1 MKKQIL
7 TLMIASAIASGAMP
21 ILEVSAETP
30 NVTVYI
36 TTENSSVSAGD
47 EIEFTVSFGQLN
59 GFTGYQMYF
68 DIPEGLT
75 YVQNSVEIN
84 SDFKNTLQFDDVLW
98 DEDVIL
104 LSGNGAEPYSTEG
117 VIDLC
122 TFKCTVDDD
131 AVPGDYMV
139 TFDENKVFEVLD
151 ANYDATS
158 YQIIPATVNVIMSDD
173 SSKLDDL
180 SKPDDSSKLDDLS
193 KPDDSSKLND
203 SSKSDESSKSDNSS
217 KLYDSSETVNSSRS
231 VNSSKNTSTTVNK
244 GGDSPTTNPN
254 TGTTIPAVTAGIV
267 LLGTAMIVIKKKK

>member
-21 ILEVSAETP
+21 ILGVRAETP

-59 GFTGYQMYF
+59 GFTGYQMYLN
-68 DIPEGLT
+68 IPEGLT
-75 YVQNSVEIN
+75 YVQNSVKIN
-84 SDFKNTLQFDDVLW
+84 SNFKTTLQFDDVLW

-104 LSGNGAEPYSTEG
+104 LSGNGAEPYSTDET
-117 VIDLC
+117 IDLC

-131 AVPGDYMV
+131 AVPGDYTV

-173 SSKLDDL
+173 SSK
-180 SKPDDSSKLDDLS
+180 
-193 KPDDSSKLND
+193 
-203 SSKSDESSKSDNSS
+203 
-217 KLYDSSETVNSSRS
+217 
-231 VNSSKNTSTTVNK
+231 
-244 GGDSPTTNPN
+244 
-254 TGTTIPAVTAGIV
+254 
-267 LLGTAMIVIKKKK
+267 

>member
-21 ILEVSAETP
+21 ILGVRAETP

-59 GFTGYQMYF
+59 GFTGYQMYLN
-68 DIPEGLT
+68 IPEGLT
-75 YVQNSVEIN
+75 YVQNSVKIN
-84 SDFKNTLQFDDVLW
+84 SNFKTTLQFDDVLW

-104 LSGNGAEPYSTEG
+104 LSGNGAEPYSTDET
-117 VIDLC
+117 IDLC

-131 AVPGDYMV
+131 AVPGDYTV

-173 SSKLDDL
+173 SSKSDDL
-180 SKPDDSSKLDDLS
+180 
-193 KPDDSSKLND
+193 
-203 SSKSDESSKSDNSS
+203 SKSDNSS
-217 KLYDSSETVNSSRS
+217 KLYDSNKESNYSGSTNSS
-231 VNSSKNTSTTVNK
+231 NKTSTTVNK
-244 GGDSPTTNPN
+244 GSGSSTANPN
-254 TGTTIPAVTAGIV
+254 TGITIPAVTAGIV